1 MSPMQAQKKRFTLW
15 FVAWEARM
23 RTLLVGITVAA
34 LLAIWSSGTR
44 ANLIGDLLSSAAHPA
59 PSQTLSR

>member
-1 MSPMQAQKKRFTLW
+1 
-15 FVAWEARM
+15 M

-44 ANLIGDLLSSAAHPA
+44 ASFIGDLFSSATH
-59 PSQTLSR
+59 PSQVDAPAR

>member
-1 MSPMQAQKKRFTLW
+1 
-15 FVAWEARM
+15 M

>member
-1 MSPMQAQKKRFTLW
+1 
-15 FVAWEARM
+15 M

-44 ANLIGDLLSSAAHPA
+44 ANLMGDLFSAATHPA
-59 PSQTLSR
+59 SLAAPPR

>member
-1 MSPMQAQKKRFTLW
+1 
-15 FVAWEARM
+15 M

-44 ANLIGDLLSSAAHPA
+44 ANLMGELFSLTHPA
-59 PSQTLSR
+59 NITAPAR

>member
-1 MSPMQAQKKRFTLW
+1 
-15 FVAWEARM
+15 M

-44 ANLIGDLLSSAAHPA
+44 ANLMGELFSSATHPA
-59 PSQTLSR
+59 NITAPGR